1 MFFIAVI
8 GIIAAIAIPQFV
20 TYRNRAYQ
28 HAVISELTNFRA
40 AQEAYFGEYNRYA
53 RNINN
58 LKFTAANPEVTIEIM
73 SADRECFEAK
83 GTHKKIDQPVLI
95 DCNSI
100 RNRGR

>member
-1 MFFIAVI
+1 MFFIAVL
-8 GIIAAIAIPQFV
+8 GILAAIAIPNFV
-20 TYRNRAYQ
+20 AYRNRAYQ
-28 HAVISELTNFRA
+28 HAVISELNNFRA

-58 LKFTAANPEVTIEIM
+58 LKFTPANPEVTIEIM